1 MTNDI
6 TDADARSALTNIET
20 RRRQIIAEIDIPRWY
35 WWGVALGWVALGVIT
50 DFGIGWLT
58 LAATFTF
65 GAVHSAVAQHV
76 LSGRHGSRQLSVRAR
91 RRRPASPAVRVQRPD
106 RAGRGHDRGRGAG
119 PCRRRRTTRSRSRA
133 SSSRSRCCS
142 VGPGWSPQHAGA
154 RNGPSTRDRDRR
166 SSTSSSTRAHACRS
180 SRCWPRRT
188 GSTSRSCAIASA
200 SPTPR
205 CRSSSRRWRTPATSP
220 SIAR

>member
-76 LSGRHGSRQLSVRAR
+76 LSGRHGSRQLSVRGDVVDRRLPVFVFSGLIALAAVTIVVAVLALAAGADHPVTIASIVVAVAVLLGGPRLVAAVR
-91 RRRPASPAVRVQRPD
+91 RRAE
-106 RAGRGHDRGRGAG
+106 RALDA
-119 PCRRRRTTRSRSRA
+119 
-133 SSSRSRCCS
+133 
-142 VGPGWSPQHAGA
+142 
-154 RNGPSTRDRDRR
+154 
-166 SSTSSSTRAHACRS
+166 
-180 SRCWPRRT
+180 
-188 GSTSRSCAIASA
+188 
-200 SPTPR
+200 
-205 CRSSSRRWRTPATSP
+205 
-220 SIAR
+220 

>member
-50 DFGIGWLT
+50 DFGIAWLT

-76 LSGRHGSRQLSVRAR
+76 LSGRHGSRQLSVRGDVVDR
-91 RRRPASPAVRVQRPD
+91 RLPVFVFSGLIALAAVTIVVAVLALA
-106 RAGRGHDRGRGAG
+106 AGAGPPGHDREHRRRGRGAARW
-119 PCRRRRTTRSRSRA
+119 PTLVAAVRRHAERA
-133 SSSRSRCCS
+133 LD
-142 VGPGWSPQHAGA
+142 A
-154 RNGPSTRDRDRR
+154 
-166 SSTSSSTRAHACRS
+166 
-180 SRCWPRRT
+180 
-188 GSTSRSCAIASA
+188 
-200 SPTPR
+200 
-205 CRSSSRRWRTPATSP
+205 
-220 SIAR
+220 